1 MDGWVDG
8 WTDEYDCTE
17 QQARSWAEL
26 PKRTPTCAEMPET
39 SSSLSDA
46 ATPSIHNTHDV
57 TLFKVVADPPLKIR
71 IARILDELKEHYR
84 CRYVLISFS
93 DDEYSHIPCVQ
104 SDDSN
109 CRELFPPKLA
119 HFRETSFCQQT
130 LHRPIPVIIPS
141 LMESAIFREHPY
153 VVGHPEITSYVG
165 MPIIIDDEYVGAL
178 CMFWTVGA
186 CVDDLRAYVR
196 AEAAVQMISSL
207 LRPHRLA

>member
-1 MDGWVDG
+1 MDRWMDRWMDGC
-8 WTDEYDCTE
+8 ETE
-17 QQARSWAEL
+17 QPAHSWAEL

-39 SSSLSDA
+39 SSSLSTA
-46 ATPSIHNTHDV
+46 ATTCIHNTHDV

-71 IARILDELKEHYR
+71 IAFILDELKAHYR
-84 CRYVLISFS
+84 CRYTLISFS

-119 HFRETSFCQQT
+119 HFRGTSFCQQT

-141 LMESAIFREHPY
+141 LRESEIFREHPF
-153 VVGHPEITSYVG
+153 VVGRPEITSYVG
-165 MPIIIDDEYVGAL
+165 IPMIIDDEYVGAL
-178 CMFWTVGA
+178 CMFWTSGT
-186 CVDDLRAYVR
+186 CVDDIRAYVK
-196 AEAAVQMISSL
+196 AEAASQMISSL